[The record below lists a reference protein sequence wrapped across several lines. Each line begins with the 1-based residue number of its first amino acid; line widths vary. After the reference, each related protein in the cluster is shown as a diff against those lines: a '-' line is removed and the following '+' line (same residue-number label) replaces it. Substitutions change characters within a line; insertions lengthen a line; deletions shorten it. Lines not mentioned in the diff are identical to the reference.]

1 MVVPPGGPSETF
13 SCNGRS
19 TDFVF
24 GFVVR
29 ADNICHLGGFITG
42 AILGYIVER
51 ERVRRDQFTPFWSA
65 LAAACSL
72 LTVAAFAWMIW
83 AQGSAA

>member
-1 MVVPPGGPSETF
+1 
-13 SCNGRS
+13 
-19 TDFVF
+19 
-24 GFVVR
+24 
-29 ADNICHLGGFITG
+29 
-42 AILGYIVER
+42 VER
-51 ERVRRDQFTPFWSA
+51 ERVRRDQFTPLWSA